1 MGRGSKTSNPE
12 AKVFFSSSMS
22 TIDGCRCMIALMVLT
37 GDEVLEAYEF
47 RLLVEQSDADLELRK
62 EVRMLE
68 KERDWKRVVRIL
80 ADEVVD

>member
-1 MGRGSKTSNPE
+1 
-12 AKVFFSSSMS
+12 
-22 TIDGCRCMIALMVLT
+22 MIALIVSI

-47 RLLVEQSDADLELRK
+47 RLLDIMEASDADRELRR

-80 ADEVVD
+80 TDGVASLEMDELEMDEEVGPDEG

>member
-1 MGRGSKTSNPE
+1 MME
-12 AKVFFSSSMS
+12 L
-22 TIDGCRCMIALMVLT
+22 IVLT

-47 RLLVEQSDADLELRK
+47 RWLETMELSDADLELRK

-80 ADEVVD
+80 TDEVVV

>member
-37 GDEVLEAYEF
+37 GDEALEAYEF
-47 RLLVEQSDADLELRK
+47 RLLDIMEPSDADRELRR

-68 KERDWKRVVRIL
+68 KESD
-80 ADEVVD
+80 

>member
-1 MGRGSKTSNPE
+1 MME
-12 AKVFFSSSMS
+12 L
-22 TIDGCRCMIALMVLT
+22 IVLT

-47 RLLVEQSDADLELRK
+47 RLLETTELSDADLELRK

-80 ADEVVD
+80 TDQVVL